1 MIGLRSRGSDRMRR
15 ERNVKVGLR
24 RKAMMVVA
32 AAMVSWPFVASG
44 QATPT
49 PEDLNRYFLFNLQG
63 VSFESAKAD
72 YLYCSEQIRGILTYD
87 DIVFRDYH
95 SNQITQTGL
104 LGALLVEL
112 ISNGE
117 RRRVHN
123 SAMRRCM
130 ALFGYHRYRVPEAEW
145 RALVSGGD
153 IVRAGAEAADSA
165 VVDRLAQ
172 FASGPVPNGPE
183 LDP

>member
-1 MIGLRSRGSDRMRR
+1 MRWARRGRFRC
-15 ERNVKVGLR
+15 
-24 RKAMMVVA
+24 RKALWAMA
-32 AAMVSWPFVASG
+32 AAMACWPALAFG
-44 QATPT
+44 QASPT
-49 PEDLNRYFLFNLQG
+49 PEDINRYYLFHLQG
-63 VSFESAKAD
+63 VSLESAKAD
-72 YLYCSEQIRGILTYD
+72 YLYCSEQIRDILTYD

-112 ISNGE
+112 ISSGE

-130 ALFGYHRYRVPEAEW
+130 ALFGYHRYRVSEAEW
-145 RALVSGGD
+145 RDLVSGGD

-165 VVDRLAQ
+165 VVDRLAR